1 MWQVGAGGEGVPLP
15 WSVIACFP
23 SGPIRWGGATHA
35 VCVPPAGSA
44 LADGRYFV
52 RGIREA
58 CYMAISLA
66 SSYCDTASLWG
77 NPQVGGLCL
86 L

>member
-1 MWQVGAGGEGVPLP
+1 MCGRWAEGVGVPLP
-15 WSVIACFP
+15 VTACFP
-23 SGPIRWGGATHA
+23 WGPIRWWGAPNAART
-35 VCVPPAGSA
+35 PPAGSA

-77 NPQVGGLCL
+77 NLQVRGLCL